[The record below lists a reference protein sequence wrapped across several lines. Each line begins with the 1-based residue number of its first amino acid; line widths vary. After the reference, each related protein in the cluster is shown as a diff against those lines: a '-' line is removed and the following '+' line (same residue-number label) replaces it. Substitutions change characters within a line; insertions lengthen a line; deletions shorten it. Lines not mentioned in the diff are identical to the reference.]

1 MNNYQNGGSGQD
13 RTGQDRTGQDRTGQD
28 RTGSEFNIPIFAKI
42 YDFYKLLYQYL
53 KFFPKKDRYSLGQ
66 KLDNLTLE
74 IFELVIMAGS
84 AIGEKKLPLLEKSIT
99 SVDLLKILIR
109 LAKDIQALDNKK
121 YLQLESSLQEI
132 GRMLGGWRKF
142 LKDKTLPQNGHP
154 SSDSDSADS
163 SCC

>member
-1 MNNYQNGGSGQD
+1 MNNYQSRNLGQN
-13 RTGQDRTGQDRTGQD
+13 RTGQDRTGQDRTGND
-28 RTGSEFNIPIFAKI
+28 FNIPIFAKI

-53 KFFPKKDRYSLGQ
+53 KSFPKKDRYSLGQ

-74 IFELVIMAGS
+74 MFKLVIMTGATTR
-84 AIGEKKLPLLEKSIT
+84 ENKLPLVEKSIT

-132 GRMLGGWRKF
+132 GRMLGGWRKS
-142 LKDKTLPQNGHP
+142 LK
-154 SSDSDSADS
+154 AI
-163 SCC
+163 